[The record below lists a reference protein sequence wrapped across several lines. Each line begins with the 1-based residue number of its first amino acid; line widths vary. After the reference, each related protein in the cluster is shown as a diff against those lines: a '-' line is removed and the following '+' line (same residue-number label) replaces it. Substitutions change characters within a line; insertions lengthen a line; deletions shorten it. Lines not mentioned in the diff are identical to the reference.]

1 MDHTDPRIARF
12 AAMVQR
18 FPDRSPP
25 RFSLARALHDAGDHA
40 AAEREYAVA
49 VQLQPD
55 LMMAALHR
63 AECLVE
69 LGRWQEAG
77 EMAEKARDLAVEQ
90 GHSGPL
96 ADAEELMLDIADEL
110 D

>member
-1 MDHTDPRIARF
+1 MTDPRIDRF
-12 AAMVQR
+12 EKMVER

-25 RFSLARALHDAGDHA
+25 RFSLARALHDAGRHA
-40 AAEREYAVA
+40 DAEPHYARA
-49 VQLQPD
+49 LELQPD

-69 LGRWQEAG
+69 LDRYEEARTAAMAAR
-77 EMAEKARDLAVEQ
+77 EMAQKQ
-90 GHSGPL
+90 GHTGPY
-96 ADAEELMLDIADEL
+96 ADADELLEDIADEL